1 MPNPLTAYVTAQ
13 TVSGEFR
20 RPRALSRAV
29 DLMRRAWVGRV
40 VLEGYRGGFVASD
53 QALGAARERF
63 EYEGFDTLGG
73 IMPVHGAEFG
83 KRSEGIE
90 TRLPTF
96 CYTDDATIAALEHEI
111 RRLARLF
118 NEVVIDDAFLTSCRC
133 DDCEAAR
140 GGRDWGAFRRDLLS
154 GVAVSWVAA
163 AREENPDVRLIV
175 KFPQYYD
182 RYHRF
187 GYDASRF
194 PAIFDAVWQGAE
206 TRDPATLAYGY
217 VEPYQGYYNVAWMK
231 ACAGDRF
238 EGAWF
243 DSLDCDEQLFYE
255 QAITTFLAAPKNV
268 TVFCYGESLF
278 SAGMMRRIAETL
290 PALEGLRTAA
300 VNPAGVH
307 VIHPPNSDAGRD
319 HYLFDYLGMLGIPC
333 VPATRLEQT
342 MRSVIIPAHA
352 ASHPDIIAAIPKVL
366 MAGRNVIVTLHA
378 LRRLADSPSVLEFFG
393 YHPSGIAERG
403 ARVERFD
410 LLGSRVRATHPFHVA
425 GDLEPLNASVLAW
438 AEFEGCERGTIRV
451 PLVTAKSF
459 AGGGRAVVW
468 NLDTFDETAF
478 DIREPFNVPV
488 KSELATLP
496 IPVVDLLRQTATAPL
511 GYTIK
516 APARVAVFV
525 FAGHVVFVNYNPI
538 PVEVVTDG
546 LAWNPGSLKSDSPR
560 TTCAKASIFLA
571 SRSYALLERH

>member
-29 DLMRRAWVGRV
+29 DLLRRAWVGRV

-53 QALGAARERF
+53 QALDAARDRF

-96 CYTDDATIAALEHEI
+96 CYTDEATIAALEHEI

-133 DDCEAAR
+133 GACEASR
-140 GGRDWGAFRRDLLS
+140 SGRDWGAFRRDLLS
-154 GVAVSWVAA
+154 GVAASWVAA

-187 GYDASRF
+187 GYDADRF

-217 VEPYQGYYNVAWMK
+217 VEPYEGYYNVAWMR

-268 TVFCYGESLF
+268 TLFCYSESLF
-278 SAGMMRRIAETL
+278 GGGMMRRIAETL
-290 PALEGLRTAA
+290 PALDALRTIA
-300 VNPAGVH
+300 VNPTGVH

-319 HYLFDYLGMLGIPC
+319 HYLFDYLG
-333 VPATRLEQT
+333 
-342 MRSVIIPAHA
+342 
-352 ASHPDIIAAIPKVL
+352 
-366 MAGRNVIVTLHA
+366 
-378 LRRLADSPSVLEFFG
+378 
-393 YHPSGIAERG
+393 
-403 ARVERFD
+403 
-410 LLGSRVRATHPFHVA
+410 
-425 GDLEPLNASVLAW
+425 
-438 AEFEGCERGTIRV
+438 
-451 PLVTAKSF
+451 
-459 AGGGRAVVW
+459 
-468 NLDTFDETAF
+468 
-478 DIREPFNVPV
+478 
-488 KSELATLP
+488 
-496 IPVVDLLRQTATAPL
+496 
-511 GYTIK
+511 
-516 APARVAVFV
+516 
-525 FAGHVVFVNYNPI
+525 
-538 PVEVVTDG
+538 
-546 LAWNPGSLKSDSPR
+546 
-560 TTCAKASIFLA
+560 
-571 SRSYALLERH
+571 